1 MGEGRIA
8 AGGGIMNR
16 NRREFIRRG
25 AAGLAVAV
33 GAMILPRGALATPS
47 DGSSAPELL
56 DADLPEGAKAT
67 ADNIQGPFF
76 RDKAPFRAKV
86 TPPLEAG
93 TVLLI
98 TGRVWALD
106 TRKPLNTAIID
117 LWQAN
122 AAGRYDND
130 DPKSPPDPE
139 VFTNRSRLRT
149 DEQGRYEF
157 ESIHPGAY
165 KDGEMWR
172 PPHIHYRVVAPGY
185 RTLITQLY
193 FEGDPHQMRDRFI
206 KPALIIKL
214 TKQKKDKAEYETGV
228 FDIVLA
234 KS

>member
-1 MGEGRIA
+1 MD
-8 AGGGIMNR
+8 R
-16 NRREFIRRG
+16 NRRNFLRHG
-25 AAGLAVAV
+25 AAGLAVAA
-33 GAMILPRGALATPS
+33 GTMLLPRSARATPS
-47 DGSSAPELL
+47 DGSGVPEPIQ
-56 DADLPEGAKAT
+56 AETPAELPKEAKAT
-67 ADNIQGPFF
+67 PDNIQGPFF
-76 RDKAPFRAKV
+76 RQGAPFRAKV

-106 TRKPLNTAIID
+106 TRKPLNAAFID

-130 DPKSPPDPE
+130 DRKNPPDPE
-139 VFTNRSRLRT
+139 VFTNRARMRS

-172 PPHIHYRVVAPGY
+172 PPHIHYRVAAPGY
-185 RTLITQLY
+185 KTLVTQLY

-206 KPALIIKL
+206 KPQLIIKL
-214 TKQKKDKAEYETGV
+214 AKVKKDQAEYETGV

-234 KS
+234 KA